1 MPSLK
6 AVLVLS
12 AMTFVLAAGAS
23 CKRKASATQC
33 EELLD
38 RYAQLAV
45 KERGADAGA
54 EAVTAEKQEA
64 RGHDAFK
71 NCQSEVQLDEHAC
84 AMKATTSA
92 AMLKCLD

>member
-1 MPSLK
+1 MPALK
-6 AVLVLS
+6 VVGAWIAMGALLVL
-12 AMTFVLAAGAS
+12 GPS
-23 CKRKASATQC
+23 CKKKASAAQC

-38 RYAQLAV
+38 RYTQLAV
-45 KERGADAGA
+45 KERGGDAGA
-54 EAVTAEKQEA
+54 EAVAAERQEA

-71 NCQSEVQLDEHAC
+71 NCTSEVQLDEHAC

>member
-1 MPSLK
+1 M
-6 AVLVLS
+6 VL
-12 AMTFVLAAGAS
+12 VLAAGAS
-23 CKRKASATQC
+23 CKRKASSAQC

-54 EAVTAEKQEA
+54 EALAGERQEA

-92 AMLKCLD
+92 AMLKCVD

>member
-1 MPSLK
+1 VPSLK
-6 AVLVLS
+6 VVLVAA
-12 AMTFVLAAGAS
+12 AMTFLVAAGAS
-23 CKRKASATQC
+23 CKRKASAAQC

-45 KERGADAGA
+45 KERAGDAGA
-54 EAVTAEKQEA
+54 DVAAEKQEA

>member
-6 AVLVLS
+6 SVAVVAALL
-12 AMTFVLAAGAS
+12 LAVATSAS
-23 CKRKASATQC
+23 CKRKASSAQC

-54 EAVTAEKQEA
+54 EALASEKQEA